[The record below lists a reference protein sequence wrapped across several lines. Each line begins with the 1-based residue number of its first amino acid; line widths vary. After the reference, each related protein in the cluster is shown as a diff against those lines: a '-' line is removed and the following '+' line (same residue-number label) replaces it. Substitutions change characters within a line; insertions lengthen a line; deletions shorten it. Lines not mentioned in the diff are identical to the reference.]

1 MQNKVFN
8 VIVSG
13 LGGQGVLKVT
23 DILAAALFECGFD
36 VKKSEVHGMSQRG
49 GSVSSEVRFGE
60 KINSPM
66 VPAGEA
72 DVLVVL
78 DETQVEVALPVLKAD
93 GKLITPAN
101 IPLDQLKNPKAL
113 NTMLLGA
120 LSAQL
125 PQLPEAAFVEAI
137 NHAFPEKLRA
147 LNIEMFQLGRN
158 AK

>member
-1 MQNKVFN
+1 MQVTNIV
-8 VIVSG
+8 VSG
-13 LGGQGVLKVT
+13 LGGQGVLKIT
-23 DILAAALFECGFD
+23 DILSEVLFNQGYD

-66 VPAGEA
+66 VPSGEA
-72 DVLVVL
+72 DILVVL

-120 LSAQL
+120 LSAEL
-125 PQLPEAAFVEAI
+125 PQLTEEAFVEAV